1 MSFDRLIFVAYIL
14 KKTPLLGFSEIVAL
28 FFQKGSFTGTPRY
41 NLQLI
46 VDRMGNFSNLLLEL
60 VDCWKHGVTGTIAI
74 VLMEL
79 KNRNLALT
87 AGIAVGVKSQV
98 VFNSLYSLLTS
109 LMKLTL
115 TCVWRV
121 WKMMFKVS
129 ANFKNHEHLK
139 DHILKI
145 FKVAYTTH
153 TVKPLIKN
161 TSKEFIKCRILHF
174 LMLEC
179 CRYLVFS

>member
-1 MSFDRLIFVAYIL
+1 
-14 KKTPLLGFSEIVAL
+14 
-28 FFQKGSFTGTPRY
+28 
-41 NLQLI
+41 
-46 VDRMGNFSNLLLEL
+46 MGNFSNLLLEL
-60 VDCWKHGVTGTIAI
+60 VDCWKHGVLIITGTIAI

-121 WKMMFKVS
+121 WKMFKVS
-129 ANFKNHEHLK
+129 ANFKNHAHLK

-153 TVKPLIKN
+153 SVKPLIKN
-161 TSKEFIKCRILHF
+161 TSKEFIKCRILIHF

-179 CRYLVFS
+179 CRYLVFN